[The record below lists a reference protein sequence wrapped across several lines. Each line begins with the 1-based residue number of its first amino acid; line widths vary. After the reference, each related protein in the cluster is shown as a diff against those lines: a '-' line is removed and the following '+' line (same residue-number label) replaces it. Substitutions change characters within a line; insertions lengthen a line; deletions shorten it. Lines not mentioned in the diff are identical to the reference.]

1 MTKTIQ
7 EVFSTMDVLRKQHI
21 ETERERHFEAQLF
34 RQFEVVDGCMTHK
47 PVRYTAGTETNGI
60 VFIEGSGGGKTT
72 AIIEVLRNFEPLALN
87 PETGQPRYLHM
98 KVEAPATLRS
108 LGVSILNK
116 LDVHD
121 VAERT
126 KVYDIWNMVR
136 FRLARRGISLL
147 WIDEAHD
154 LFGLNTST
162 ETNNMFKMLKG
173 LMQGDHPVVLVLSGT
188 ERLSSLTGLDPQV
201 NRRFTKIR
209 PEPLA
214 FGVDN
219 NRIEGLVK
227 GYAAKAS
234 LEAALEGEDINR
246 LIYASRYRFGRCVV
260 NILEAIETALMDGA
274 EVLKVKHFQD
284 AWSKREGCSVDQNV
298 FSAVE
303 WMSIELPDE
312 GEEVERRNVSVR
324 KPKSKRKKA
333 A

>member
-1 MTKTIQ
+1 
-7 EVFSTMDVLRKQHI
+7 
-21 ETERERHFEAQLF
+21 
-34 RQFEVVDGCMTHK
+34 
-47 PVRYTAGTETNGI
+47 
-60 VFIEGSGGGKTT
+60 
-72 AIIEVLRNFEPLALN
+72 
-87 PETGQPRYLHM
+87 M

-274 EVLKVKHFQD
+274 EVLTVKHFQD

-312 GEEVERRNVSVR
+312 GEEVERRSVSVR
-324 KPKSKRKKA
+324 KPNSKRKKA